1 MNITIA
7 DSVLSR
13 FSQEEQRVFQTLAEE
28 KIPVYIQQNFFRIK
42 PIRTRKKRIKG
53 YEMKLCIGKKDYR
66 IGFYMAGREEAV
78 IFFASPTL
86 QKVLF
91 DQEAEKAL
99 EHLEREAQR

>member
-1 MNITIA
+1 MKITIA
-7 DSVLSR
+7 DSVLIR
-13 FSQEEQRVFQTLAEE
+13 FSQEEQRAFQTLAEE

-66 IGFYMAGREEAV
+66 IGFYMVGREEVV
-78 IFFASPTL
+78 IFFISLTL

-99 EHLEREAQR
+99 EHLEREA